1 MTGSFLVAAAVLAAA
16 FWCGY
21 GRGRGNREKSREKQE
36 TEQVTSWSVGSPVS
50 GRVTDLQE
58 GENAAVVITPSED
71 RLYAPAGGKITR
83 LFPMGNELL
92 FSTEFGAELL
102 IQAGDAQDELLGR
115 YFRPKIV
122 QNEIVPKGRLLLEF
136 DRSGL
141 EAEGCPVQVS
151 VCLKSSAY
159 GSSVQMTAGE
169 RVRTGE
175 EILQIQERDLSGET
189 LRG

>member
-1 MTGSFLVAAAVLAAA
+1 MIGSFLVAAAMLAAA

-21 GRGRGNREKSREKQE
+21 GSGRGSRENVREKEE
-36 TEQVTSWSVGSPVS
+36 AEPLASWSVGSPVS
-50 GRVTDLQE
+50 GQVTDLRE
-58 GENAAVVITPSED
+58 GENAAVVIHPSED

-102 IQAGDAQDELLGR
+102 IQAGDTQDELLAG

-136 DRSGL
+136 DRDGL
-141 EAEGCPVQVS
+141 EAEGRPVQVS
-151 VCLKSSAY
+151 VCLRSSAY
-159 GSSVQMTAGE
+159 GSSVRMTAGE
-169 RVRTGE
+169 SVRTGE
-175 EILQIQERDLSGET
+175 EILQIRERDFGGET

>member
-1 MTGSFLVAAAVLAAA
+1 MTGSFFVTAAVLAAA

-21 GRGRGNREKSREKQE
+21 GRGKGSRKDVLKKQE
-36 TEQVTSWSVGSPVS
+36 TEPSVCWSVGSPIS
-50 GRVTDLQE
+50 GRVENLRE
-58 GENAAVVITPSED
+58 GEDAAVVITPSED

-83 LFPMGNELL
+83 LFPMGNELI

-102 IQAGDAQDELLGR
+102 IQAGDTGDELLGR

-136 DRSGL
+136 DRNGL

-151 VCLKSSAY
+151 VHLRGSAY
-159 GSSVQMTAGE
+159 GSSVRTTAGE
-169 RVRTGE
+169 SVRTGE
-175 EILQIQERDLSGET
+175 EILQLRERDSSGET